1 MNGGDLNLRND
12 DLLDKL
18 DSSPREDV
26 DKLIKLGKTL
36 NKNNVG
42 TIIRDSLNAIEENIF
57 NLNSLNENYSTS
69 NISKTTPSDFKETFQ
84 KTVFTKLSDNLDNK
98 ASNFIGH
105 IEKLYK
111 LLFIPYSK
119 ELLIKNKLGYNI
131 NNNTT
136 DEYVNNRVLGRILY
150 NIHYFRR
157 YTKIYVK
164 GEFRSII
171 SKIKDSLS
179 NKNYLGTD
187 LYKKI
192 ETNVNIL
199 YNNNDKITDYSLI
212 NWNIG
217 QTIFDKD
224 TKAETKYNKIIQK
237 TLENKKLI
245 ITQYMIDTVFIELIK
260 VIQGELKDQVG
271 AEYKTTTTIVP
282 IKLILL
288 ARIKKKYEFLKKNN
302 NLPIVGAANV
312 ATDANLINVNIDR
325 SNESATMLM
334 LENAIRVLETTI
346 ASRTGVARTAA
357 EQELLNYQKDVLDEL
372 LTLEAAA
379 ARAAATGLAARAA
392 AVLRRPPAP
401 AAAAVPTPVSTSDK
415 TELVKTII
423 EVLKNNG
430 IVITDINAHL
440 YKFIDNQFY
449 TATIIQQ
456 LLIEIIYKLYNLI
469 DEYPSIS
476 EIKNKELID
485 GTNDLK
491 GNEELINPKVKD
503 ETKKVVK
510 SVLQLIM
517 DPIHYDAKEIE
528 NETES
533 IIVNVENPKTQK
545 ALRLIAYIAAY
556 DIIKNPPSNFDTVNR
571 NVLVKK
577 ITNNMRLILES
588 ESDST
593 SLDYTINAICLHLYI
608 YREFETKGMF
618 FALEVYYGIIYGS
631 TLRYDLKMLKENEYI
646 IERLEQLDKTYSIIK
661 SIVTDDTF
669 RTLKKMY
676 YKKYPGILNIF
687 RIDTKE
693 LTIIKP
699 VKENTTIINNI
710 KEDYTSQEEYRLKDL
725 VILDI
730 KNGGNVDVEE
740 FKKNLKIIYSKK
752 DYQTVFNI
760 CNLTNYCIILANQFE
775 NCIEDNN
782 IDVIMCEKIYDSFKT
797 TFDDLNAEIEK
808 MKGDNSVINKKL
820 KDEIKDKTDILEQ
833 LSGTLTKLNNEFTTK
848 ITAATPAGAATPAA
862 TGTTTGNLSIST
874 AKVAASSGGPGVPG
888 PVVPGPVGVPPRSS
902 LTVNTTTVKI
912 VGGSV
917 ADITE
922 LTRIF
927 NELIKAVKKT
937 IDKDNDNDNDKD
949 NGDNGAASNGNKL
962 IKKTDNPT
970 TKPTNDTDTLVK
982 QLKQILSMEDTP
994 TTDILDLFNN
1004 YKKDKKLG
1012 GGYENRVID
1021 FPVSQVNTNCSLL
1034 PIELKTPDEYA
1045 NLIKGGDSD
1054 EVAKKRDE
1062 LKKTLENINFEDDIT
1077 ESVSDNAKRKV
1088 TELTADFQEFIEKPV
1103 NIEQD
1108 ETKLLDDEYID
1119 VLEKFNINDIKTNNY
1134 QDLRKNLYRI
1144 KSSEYFEDIKITNED
1159 IYTFIATTYILRV
1172 ISLYIVLWFIQ
1183 IEIIKDVESVI
1194 VCYILTYIL
1203 LFILVYTFVNLSDN
1217 KLDTTKSYLYYFYS
1231 RVNFSYTR
1239 FIVHLGLLFLLIII
1253 PFIIRTVDK
1262 ESTRYKNITDTEKRY
1277 LYTFITNMSTIVWV
1291 ILSIIAFFFK

>member
-57 NLNSLNENYSTS
+57 NLNSLNENYYDNYSTS
-69 NISKTTPSDFKETFQ
+69 NISKTTTSDFKEDLQ
-84 KTVFTKLSDNLDNK
+84 KAVFTKLSDNLDNK

-119 ELLIKNKLGYNI
+119 ELLIKNKLGYNS

-192 ETNVNIL
+192 ETYVNIL
-199 YNNNDKITDYSLI
+199 YNNNEDLNDDSLI

-217 QTIFDKD
+217 QTIFEKD
-224 TKAETKYNKIIQK
+224 TKAETKYNKIIK
-237 TLENKKLI
+237 TTLENEKLI
-245 ITQYMIDTVFIELIK
+245 ITQYMIDTVFIELIR
-260 VIQGELKDQVG
+260 VIQGELNAGVSDPK
-271 AEYKTTTTIVP
+271 YKTTTVDS

-288 ARIKKKYEFLKKNN
+288 ARIKKKILKSG
-302 NLPIVGAANV
+302 NLLVTPIVAAAVAADETFINGNVDRANTDSTVIHTTESNIIRGEDESLVRILVPGAPGAPGAHV
-312 ATDANLINVNIDR
+312 KI
-325 SNESATMLM
+325 E
-334 LENAIRVLETTI
+334 
-346 ASRTGVARTAA
+346 
-357 EQELLNYQKDVLDEL
+357 EQELLNYQKDVL
-372 LTLEAAA
+372 T
-379 ARAAATGLAARAA
+379 RV
-392 AVLRRPPAP
+392 AVALVRPP
-401 AAAAVPTPVSTSDK
+401 AAVPTPVSRSDK

-423 EVLKNNG
+423 VVLKNNG
-430 IVITDINAHL
+430 IVITDINTHL
-440 YKFIDNQFY
+440 YKIINKEFY
-449 TATIIQQ
+449 TDTIIHQ
-456 LLIEIIYKLYNLI
+456 LLIEIIYKLYDLI
-469 DEYPSIS
+469 DQDFSIS
-476 EIKNKELID
+476 EIKKNELED
-485 GTNDLK
+485 RTNNLK
-491 GNEELINPKVKD
+491 GNEELVNPKVKD
-503 ETKKVVK
+503 KTKKVVK
-510 SVLQLIM
+510 SVIRLIM
-517 DPIHYDAKEIE
+517 DPIHNDAKEIE
-528 NETES
+528 
-533 IIVNVENPKTQK
+533 IDNVENLKTRK

-593 SLDYTINAICLHLYI
+593 ALDYTINAICLHLYI
-608 YREFETKGMF
+608 YKEFETKGMF

-730 KNGGNVDVEE
+730 KNGGNVNVEE

-775 NCIEDNN
+775 NCIVDNN

-797 TFDDLNAEIEK
+797 TFDDLNAEIKK
-808 MKGDNSVINKKL
+808 MKGDNSVINNKL
-820 KDEIKDKTDILEQ
+820 KAEITSTTLDK
-833 LSGTLTKLNNEFTTK
+833 LSVTLTKLNKEFPTGIKAATAAGAAGAAR
-848 ITAATPAGAATPAA
+848 AATPAPA
-862 TGTTTGNLSIST
+862 GTTSGKLSIST
-874 AKVAASSGGPGVPG
+874 ANVSASPGGPGGPG
-888 PVVPGPVGVPPRSS
+888 PVGPVGVPPRSS
-902 LTVNTTTVKI
+902 LTVNTTNVKI

-917 ADITE
+917 EDITE

-937 IDKDNDNDNDKD
+937 IDNDNDNDKD
-949 NGDNGAASNGNKL
+949 NDKDDGASAASDSSTGNKR
-962 IKKTDNPT
+962 IKKPDNPT
-970 TKPTNDTDTLVK
+970 TKPTSDTDTLVK
-982 QLKQILSMEDTP
+982 QLKQILSMEDAP

-1119 VLEKFNINDIKTNNY
+1119 VLDKFNINEIKTTNY
-1134 QDLRKNLYRI
+1134 QELRKNLYRI

-1262 ESTRYKNITDTEKRY
+1262 ESSTYKNITDIEKRY
-1277 LYTFITNMSTIVWV
+1277 LYTFITNMSTIIWI